1 MLLLSLTVPPP
12 PPEEVPAS
20 PIGRAVVRLVL
31 AALGA
36 LPGGVRDAL
45 ARTVGRVIFTLRIR
59 RQLTVEQLGWAFPAW
74 TTEER
79 RRMARRTYEH
89 MATAALDAALSQ
101 KVSADALAAAV
112 LREESLAIER
122 ALQGGKGVLLATG
135 HFGNWE
141 LLGEGLT
148 RQGVPLHAVVRPL
161 KGAFNAEVVAGRV
174 RAGMRLIAPRNAL
187 RGALAELRRN
197 QAVAVLFDQ
206 AIGGKHALFVPFF
219 GRPAATTPLLS
230 MAAML
235 SGAPVLVVLARRV
248 GDALHVHIEGP
259 FPVPSTGNRHR
270 DLWTHTATL
279 TEVLERQIRAAPD
292 QWLWLHRR
300 WKLPAPPAE
309 ALRLELLALAAD
321 DERVRPLLA
330 ADGRLFDGY
339 APEMEAVHR
348 RNAARLAELVGA
360 HGWPGRSLAGEDG
373 AEAAWRI
380 VQHAIGEPSLQRRCL
395 PLLEAAAAAGE
406 APPLQ
411 PAMLAD
417 RIRYFEGRPQLYGT
431 TVGWDAEGRLSPG
444 PLEMPGEVDA
454 RRAALGLPPL
464 ATSLRPD
471 PPADTGDMEMRR
483 PADPAKHHA
492 DFEAWARRVGWRM

>member
-1 MLLLSLTVPPP
+1 MLLLSVTVSPP

-20 PIGRAVVRLVL
+20 PVARALVRLL
-31 AALGA
+31 LTALGA
-36 LPGGVRDAL
+36 LPGRGRDAL
-45 ARTVGRVIFTLRIR
+45 ARTVGRLIFALGIR
-59 RQLTVEQLGWAFPAW
+59 RQLTLAQLGWAFPGLS
-74 TTEER
+74 TQQR
-79 RRMARRTYEH
+79 RRLARKTYEH
-89 MATAALDAALSQ
+89 MATAAVDAALSQ
-101 KVSADALAAAV
+101 KVSADELARAV
-112 LREESLAIER
+112 LREESLAVER
-122 ALQGGKGVLLATG
+122 ALAGGKGVLLASG

-161 KGAFNAEVVAGRV
+161 KGAFNAEVVAGRL

-187 RGALAELRRN
+187 RGTLAELRRN

-219 GRPAATTPLLS
+219 GRPAATTPLVS

-248 GDALHVHIEGP
+248 GDALHMQVEGP
-259 FPVPSTGNRHR
+259 FPVPSTGDRTR

-279 TEVLERQIRAAPD
+279 TEVLERQIRRAPD

-300 WKLPAPPAE
+300 WKLAPPKE
-309 ALRLELLALAAD
+309 QALRLELLALAAD
-321 DERVRPLLA
+321 DERVRQLLA
-330 ADGRLFDGY
+330 QDGQLFDGY
-339 APEMEAVHR
+339 APDMEAIHR
-348 RNAARLAELVGA
+348 RNAARLAALVDA
-360 HGWPGRSLAGEDG
+360 NGWPGRTLAGDDG

-380 VQHAIGEPSLQRRCL
+380 IQHAISEPALQRRCL

-406 APPLQ
+406 VPPLQ

-417 RIRYFEGRPQLYGT
+417 RIRYHEGRPQLYGT
-431 TVGWDAEGRLSPG
+431 TVGFDAEGRLTPG
-444 PLEMPGEVDA
+444 PLEDPEGVDA

-464 ATSLRPD
+464 GTSPSAAGDVDVRP
-471 PPADTGDMEMRR
+471 PS
-483 PADPAKHHA
+483 DPAKHRA
-492 DFEAWARRVGWRM
+492 DAEAWARRVGWRK

>member
-1 MLLLSLTVPPP
+1 MLLLALTVPPP
-12 PPEEVPAS
+12 PPEEVRAS
-20 PIGRAVVRLVL
+20 PLGRALVRLVL
-31 AALGA
+31 SCLGA
-36 LPGGVRDAL
+36 LPGGMRDAL
-45 ARTVGRVIFTLRIR
+45 ARTVGRVIYALGIR
-59 RQLTVEQLGWAFPAW
+59 RQLTLEQLGWAFPGWSA
-74 TTEER
+74 EECR
-79 RRMARRTYEH
+79 RVARRTYAH
-89 MATAALDAALSQ
+89 MASAALDAALSQ
-101 KVSADALAAAV
+101 KVSGDALAAAV

-122 ALQGGKGVLLATG
+122 ALAKGKGVLLASG

-148 RQGVPLHAVVRPL
+148 RQGIPLHAVVRPL

-174 RAGMRLIAPRNAL
+174 RAGMRLISPRNAL

-230 MAAML
+230 LAALL

-248 GDALHVHIEGP
+248 GEALHMQVEGP
-259 FPVPSTGNRHR
+259 FPVPSTGDRQR

-300 WKLPAPPAE
+300 WKLPVPPADV
-309 ALRLELLALAAD
+309 LRLELLALAAD
-321 DERVRPLLA
+321 DEHVRRLLA
-330 ADGRLFDGY
+330 ADGRLFEGY

-348 RNAARLAELVGA
+348 RNGARLAELVEA

-380 VQHAIGEPSLQRRCL
+380 VQHAIGEPALQRRCL

-406 APPLQ
+406 VPALQ

-417 RIRYFEGRPQLYGT
+417 RIRYFEGRPQRYGT
-431 TVGWDAEGRLSPG
+431 TVGWDADGRLSPG
-444 PLEMPGEVDA
+444 PLEAPDDVDV

-464 ATSLRPD
+464 AASLQPTSA
-471 PPADTGDMEMRR
+471 ADTGELPVPR

>member
-1 MLLLSLTVPPP
+1 MLLLAPTVPPP

-20 PIGRAVVRLVL
+20 PFGRAVVRLLL

-36 LPGGVRDAL
+36 LPGAVRDAL
-45 ARTVGRVIFTLRIR
+45 ARTVGRVIYALGIR
-59 RQLTVEQLGWAFPAW
+59 RQLTLEQLGWAFPGW
-74 TTEER
+74 SPGER
-79 RRMARRTYEH
+79 RRVARRTYEH

-101 KVSADALAAAV
+101 KVAGDALAAAV

-122 ALQGGKGVLLATG
+122 ALAGGKGVLLATG

-148 RQGVPLHAVVRPL
+148 RQGVPVHAVVRPL

-174 RAGMRLIAPRNAL
+174 RSGMRLISPRNAL

-248 GDALHVHIEGP
+248 GSALHVHVEGP
-259 FPVPSTGNRHR
+259 FPVPSTGDRDH

-300 WKLPAPPAE
+300 WKLPAPPAQ
-309 ALRLELLALAAD
+309 ALRLELLALVAD
-321 DERVRPLLA
+321 DERVRQLLA
-330 ADGRLFDGY
+330 AEGRLFDGY

-348 RNAARLAELVGA
+348 RNAKRLAGLVDA

-380 VQHAIGEPSLQRRCL
+380 VQHAIGEPALQRRCL
-395 PLLEAAAAAGE
+395 PLLEAAAAAGDVP
-406 APPLQ
+406 ALQ

-431 TVGWDAEGRLSPG
+431 TVGWDRDGQLSPG
-444 PLEMPGEVDA
+444 PLEAPEDVDR

-464 ATSLRPD
+464 AASLQSGATPE
-471 PPADTGDMEMRR
+471 AGDREVRR